1 MITPGV
7 GGILGTTIG
16 QYGTS
21 QHDGS
26 VGSGFKEQPAGTLE
40 YLEHLKFKKNIQLAF
55 NCPMYHKIQSN

>member
-26 VGSGFKEQPAGTLE
+26 LGSGFKEQPAGTLE
-40 YLEHLKFKKNIQLAF
+40 YLEHLKF
-55 NCPMYHKIQSN
+55 